1 MSEEEEGSPMRD
13 YKRRS
18 MGLEIGTK
26 ERSISL
32 ADRASNSGARR
43 VRARGDVETVSPE
56 ELERQ

>member
-1 MSEEEEGSPMRD
+1 MRD